1 MWLDRFS
8 AHSTP
13 SATPPPQGRSYS
25 PAPRRPY
32 LTPGA
37 ALPRSGTNPRSA
49 SLLSLASSASSTTDL
64 PAARIPNG
72 SALRNQVYAA
82 PPDNVP
88 DPVQVLESII
98 GVPLKKKELEPGDED
113 GELSINRPSELVE
126 DVDFDGLSLEA
137 FLEAD
142 GGDLQTRHPSNTHI
156 HSAQPIDECT
166 LVART
171 LSLPMLMNGL
181 LQTTRR
187 KTNSRTCTG
196 QYWYFP

>member
-1 MWLDRFS
+1 M
-8 AHSTP
+8 
-13 SATPPPQGRSYS
+13 
-25 PAPRRPY
+25 
-32 LTPGA
+32 
-37 ALPRSGTNPRSA
+37 
-49 SLLSLASSASSTTDL
+49 
-64 PAARIPNG
+64 
-72 SALRNQVYAA
+72 YAA